1 MTLSDDTDAALSSL
15 ERARVRL
22 SKLEKLYAALKA
34 NVDTKGTERGTNSVT
49 WRKVLECMREV
60 EKTDR

>member
-1 MTLSDDTDAALSSL
+1 MTTSDNTEAALESM
-15 ERARVRL
+15 ERMRVRL
-22 SKLEKLYAALKA
+22 SKLEKLYSALKA

-49 WRKVLECMREV
+49 WRTVLECMREV